1 MSTSPASPVVPPT
14 AGPLKRKKTR
24 CTLLLKAALNAA
36 PAALFAPTQIFSGDI
51 RAADSELN
59 INLDKPE
66 LFLEKA
72 ALRRRILALRRAL
85 PPEKKSEAAY
95 SIAEKILYE
104 KAWQTA
110 SCIAFYLPLP
120 DEVSTFPL
128 LESAWRSGK
137 TTVAPIVQ
145 NDTLVFGKFSSR
157 SELVPGPWGISQPA
171 LKNSVPDSAIHL
183 ILVPGIAFD
192 LDGYRLGY
200 GGGFYDRYFQN
211 SRALRWGLAF
221 DFQLLPALPRMEH
234 DVPVDKIFTELRL
247 Q

>member
-1 MSTSPASPVVPPT
+1 M
-14 AGPLKRKKTR
+14 
-24 CTLLLKAALNAA
+24 
-36 PAALFAPTQIFSGDI
+36 
-51 RAADSELN
+51 
-59 INLDKPE
+59 DKPE

-72 ALRRRILALRRAL
+72 ELRRRILALRRAL
-85 PPEKKSEAAY
+85 PPEKKSEASRA
-95 SIAEKILYE
+95 IAEKILSE
-104 KAWQTA
+104 KTWQDA

-120 DEVSTFPL
+120 DEVSTLPL

-145 NDTLVFGKFSSR
+145 DDALVFGEFRSL
-157 SELVPGPWGISQPA
+157 SELVPGPWAIAQPA
-171 LKNSVPDSAIHL
+171 LKNSVSDSSIHL

-221 DFQLLPALPRMEH
+221 DFQLLPALPRMGH
-234 DVPVDKIFTELRL
+234 DLPVHKIFTELRL